1 MTMMKRLVL
10 ALLFAAAIAP
20 AIGLKD
26 DPIPNC
32 NPCPPRIHGGF

>member
-10 ALLFAAAIAP
+10 ALLVAAVLAP
-20 AIGLKD
+20 AIGLAD

-32 NPCPPRIHGGF
+32 NPCPPAHSGR